1 MQSWKIKAILSNI
14 EAKLKKLKRNYQ
26 ILRQSWRKSKS
37 EMIKYWAKVEKNES
51 EMIEY
56 WIEKSESEMLK

>member
-1 MQSWKIKAILSNI
+1 
-14 EAKLKKLKRNYQ
+14 
-26 ILRQSWRKSKS
+26 
-37 EMIKYWAKVEKNES
+37 MIKYWAKVEKNES